1 MNYILETERLKLRE
15 FHLADKLFILELV
28 NSPGWI
34 KFIGD
39 RNIKTEEQAGIYLEN
54 GPISSYKNYGF
65 GLSLVELKGSLQPI
79 GMCGLL
85 KRADLDHPDIG
96 FAFLPEYTGKGY
108 AYEVAAATLSHAKNV
123 LNQKVILAITVSEN
137 KSSIKLL
144 EKIKMTFCKTIR
156 LPNQNSELLLYSN
169 EIPAE

>member
-1 MNYILETERLKLRE
+1 V
-15 FHLADKLFILELV
+15 FILELV

-39 RNIKTEEQAGIYLEN
+39 RNIKTEEQARIYLEN
-54 GPISSYKNYGF
+54 GPISSYKKYGF
-65 GLSLVELKGSLQPI
+65 GLSLVELKESLQPI

-85 KRADLDHPDIG
+85 KRAGLDHPDIG
-96 FAFLPEYTGKGY
+96 FAFLPEFTGKGY
-108 AYEVAAATLSHAKNV
+108 ASEVAAATLSHAKNV
-123 LNQKVILAITVSEN
+123 LNQKLILAITVPEN

-144 EKIKMTFCKTIR
+144 GKINMIFCKPVK

-169 EIPAE
+169 EIPVE

>member
-15 FHLADKLFILELV
+15 FNLADKLFILELV

-39 RNIKTEEQAGIYLEN
+39 RNIKTEEQAGMYLEN

-65 GLSLVELKGSLQPI
+65 GLSLVELKESLQPI

-96 FAFLPEYTGKGY
+96 FAFLPEFMGKGY
-108 AYEVAAATLSHAKNV
+108 AYEIAAATLSHAKNV
-123 LNQKVILAITVSEN
+123 LNHKLILAIAVPEN

-144 EKIKMTFCKTIR
+144 EKINMTFCKSIR
-156 LPNQNSELLLYSN
+156 LPNQDTDLWLYRN
-169 EIPAE
+169 EPK